1 MMSVVALQLKQRTP
15 QTERTQRV
23 FITDCE
29 GPISKNDNAY
39 ELSEHFIPNGSTF
52 FALVSKYD
60 DVQADVVEKPGY
72 KAGDTLKLILPFLRA
87 FGATNEKIE
96 RFSAKNIL
104 LVPGAAATLRFV
116 RGIMPSFMVSTSYQQ
131 YIQALCNVV
140 NFPFKS
146 VYCTELNLDKYQTS
160 RKEVEELKRLK
171 EEMVAMPMIKIPE
184 NATSIKDFSDRDRQT
199 IQRLDEIFWEKI
211 SEMEAGKMLK
221 EVNPIGGFEKASA
234 VKDVMK
240 KTGCKL
246 CDTMYVGDSITDV
259 QSFQLVK
266 ENDGLTISFNGNSYA
281 IREAEIAVL
290 SNNAAVTSVLAEAF
304 NNHGRKGVLELVK
317 EWSYLGLRRY
327 CSPVSL
333 SQISRLYPKTLPR
346 VEIITSANKERL
358 MKESTAFRKMV
369 RGEAVG
375 GLG

>member
-1 MMSVVALQLKQRTP
+1 MNAVTLQLEQRTP
-15 QTERTQRV
+15 QMERTQRV

-60 DVQADVVEKPGY
+60 DVQADVVKKLGY
-72 KAGDTLKLILPFLRA
+72 KAGDTLKLILPFLWA

-104 LVPGAAATLRFV
+104 LVPGAAVTLRFV

-131 YIQALCNVV
+131 YMQALCNVV
-140 NFPFKS
+140 DFPFRS
-146 VYCTELNLDKYQTS
+146 VYCTELNLDKYQIS
-160 RKEVEELKRLK
+160 GKEVEELKRLK
-171 EEMVAMPMIKIPE
+171 EEIVAMPMIRIPE
-184 NATSIKDFSDRDRQT
+184 NATSIRDFSAEDRQA
-199 IQRLDEIFWEKI
+199 IQRLDEIFWEEI
-211 SEMEAGKMLK
+211 SEMGAGKMLK
-221 EVNPIGGFEKASA
+221 EVNPVGGFEKSIA
-234 VKDVMK
+234 VKDIMK

-266 ENDGLTISFNGNSYA
+266 ENDGLTVSFNGNAYA

-290 SNNAAVTSVLAEAF
+290 SDNTAITSVLAEVF
-304 NNHGRKGVLELVK
+304 NNYGRNGVLDLIR

-327 CSPVSL
+327 CSPVL
-333 SQISRLYPKTLPR
+333 WSQISRLYPKTLPK
-346 VEIITSANKERL
+346 VEIITSANKEGL
-358 MKESTAFRKMV
+358 MKESTVFRKTV